1 MRLNGFN
8 LLHNIDKTDSVHL
21 VGALLIFLTILS
33 LMNFYALMFSLDR
46 TFITHLYMYMYVE
59 YAFLESTVFVFVDLK
74 NKNYEDLSLLSI
86 ICAVCIMPLWTL
98 KKLYVKFKK
107 KKTLNRY
114 IFIKIV
120 YGFSF
125 NLYVLCK
132 SLHVHVYIILL
143 TYMYVFQSRSNSK
156 RSLNMLSDILS

>member
-33 LMNFYALMFSLDR
+33 VMNFYALMFSLDR
-46 TFITHLYMYMYVE
+46 TLITYSYMYVE

-107 KKTLNRY
+107 KNTLNRY

-120 YGFSF
+120 YSF

-132 SLHVHVYIILL
+132 YRSTNHYLYI
-143 TYMYVFQSRSNSK
+143 
-156 RSLNMLSDILS
+156 

>member
-46 TFITHLYMYMYVE
+46 TLITHLYMYMYVE

-86 ICAVCIMPLWTL
+86 ICAVCIMPL
-98 KKLYVKFKK
+98 
-107 KKTLNRY
+107 
-114 IFIKIV
+114 
-120 YGFSF
+120 
-125 NLYVLCK
+125 
-132 SLHVHVYIILL
+132 
-143 TYMYVFQSRSNSK
+143 
-156 RSLNMLSDILS
+156 

>member
-33 LMNFYALMFSLDR
+33 VMNVYALMFSLDR
-46 TFITHLYMYMYVE
+46 TLITHSYMFVE

-86 ICAVCIMPLWTL
+86 ICAVCIIPL
-98 KKLYVKFKK
+98 
-107 KKTLNRY
+107 
-114 IFIKIV
+114 
-120 YGFSF
+120 
-125 NLYVLCK
+125 
-132 SLHVHVYIILL
+132 
-143 TYMYVFQSRSNSK
+143 
-156 RSLNMLSDILS
+156 